1 MKKLYLLAGAYG
13 FVGAALAAKLLSR
26 KRDVDWKEHAGELH
40 HAEKSRFANVDGVR
54 VHYQEAG
61 DKHAPAIVLIHG
73 FCASNFVWS
82 DVLVPLA
89 DAGFR
94 VIAPDL
100 VGYGFSA
107 KPRRAE
113 YSIMRQARMIVR
125 LLDHLKIERAT
136 FVGSSY
142 GGAAAA
148 IAALDYATRVE
159 RVALVGAVINDDIK
173 KETLMRMAAS
183 PVVGDLLS
191 PLLLDSRWMVRW
203 RMRNVY
209 GENAP
214 PHLMDEKRMEAHH
227 RPLRAAS
234 TQRAV
239 LRTLRQ
245 WDAERIAH
253 DAHLIKQP
261 TLIVW
266 GENDLDIPLRDGEHL
281 FKEIP
286 HSRLIIFR
294 RCGHLPMEEYP
305 REFTEVIAGFAHS
318 KIDKHQPAVNEAS
331 ELTEAKIIAAVR

>member
-1 MKKLYLLAGAYG
+1 
-13 FVGAALAAKLLSR
+13 
-26 KRDVDWKEHAGELH
+26 
-40 HAEKSRFANVDGVR
+40 
-54 VHYQEAG
+54 
-61 DKHAPAIVLIHG
+61 
-73 FCASNFVWS
+73 
-82 DVLVPLA
+82 
-89 DAGFR
+89 
-94 VIAPDL
+94 
-100 VGYGFSA
+100 
-107 KPRRAE
+107 
-113 YSIMRQARMIVR
+113 
-125 LLDHLKIERAT
+125 
-136 FVGSSY
+136 
-142 GGAAAA
+142 
-148 IAALDYATRVE
+148 
-159 RVALVGAVINDDIK
+159 
-173 KETLMRMAAS
+173 MAAS

-209 GENAP
+209 GENSS

-266 GENDLDIPLRDGEHL
+266 GENDLDVPVRDGEHL

-286 HSRLIIFR
+286 HARFIIFR

-305 REFTEVIAGFAHS
+305 REFTEVIADFARP
-318 KIDKHQPAVNEAS
+318 KAERQAPETNAANE
-331 ELTEAKIIAAVR
+331 LIEAKAAAVR